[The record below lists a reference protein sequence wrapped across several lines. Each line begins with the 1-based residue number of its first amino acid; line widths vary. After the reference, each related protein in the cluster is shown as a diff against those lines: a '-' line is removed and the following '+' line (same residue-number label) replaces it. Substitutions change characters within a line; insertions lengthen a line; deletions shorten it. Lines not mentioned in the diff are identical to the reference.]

1 MTTPTAHRAAGTA
14 QALPLLFAS
23 CMSVLGA
30 VLLTP
35 EIPQLLAAFP
45 KDPPA
50 LVLLIISG
58 PALMIAIFAPFAGQ
72 IADRVGRKN
81 LLVVTMIVYAFVGTA
96 PLWLPAVLPYILVS
110 RLLVGVCEAAIMT
123 SCTTLIG
130 DYFSGDRR
138 NRYFGLQSVFTTIA
152 ATIFILIGGILG
164 GAGGWRT
171 PFLVYGIS
179 IVIAIAIIVNVWE
192 PTKTEAAL
200 AAAAAQAKAP
210 IPWRILAAPLV
221 VTLFGGFAFFVV
233 LAEPSQIYATLGL
246 SNPQA
251 IGPISAAASIATAVL
266 AFLFAR
272 LARLGAKVLLPIAY
286 GAMAV
291 GYLIVWA
298 AASAGSLPLVI
309 VGVLVASAGTGL
321 LLPTLVAWA
330 VGRIPFL
337 SRGRSTGVWTSSFFL
352 GQFLTP
358 LIIAAIQGAISPT
371 TAVAVAVGIVGIACA
386 IVAVALAVAV
396 RPGPI
401 VSEAPEEAAPV
412 PVKV

>member
-1 MTTPTAHRAAGTA
+1 MSSTTVARAASTA

-35 EIPQLLAAFP
+35 VIPQLLAAFP
-45 KDPPA
+45 GNPPE
-50 LVLLIISG
+50 LVLLIVSA
-58 PALMIAIFAPFAGQ
+58 PALMIAVFAPFAGQ

-81 LLVVTMIVYAFVGTA
+81 LLVVTMFLYAIVGTA
-96 PLWLPAVLPYILVS
+96 PLWLPAELPLILVS

-123 SCTTLIG
+123 CCTTLIG

-138 NRYFGLQSVFTTIA
+138 NRYFGLQSVFTTIS
-152 ATIFILIGGILG
+152 ATIFILVGGVLG

-171 PFLVYGIS
+171 PFAVYAIS
-179 IVIAIAIIVNVWE
+179 VVIAIWIIVAIWE
-192 PTKTEAAL
+192 PRKTEAAI

-210 IPWRILAAPLV
+210 IPWGILALPLV

-233 LAEPSQIYATLGL
+233 LAEPPVIYATLGL
-246 SNPQA
+246 TDAAA
-251 IGPISAAASIATAVL
+251 IGPISAAASIATAIT

-272 LARLGAKVLLPIAY
+272 VARLGAKVLLPIAF

-291 GYLIVWA
+291 GYVIVWVA
-298 AASAGSLPLVI
+298 AGAGALPGVI
-309 VGVLVASAGTGL
+309 AGVLVASAGTGL

-337 SRGRSTGVWTSSFFL
+337 SRGRSTGVWTASFFL
-352 GQFLTP
+352 GQFVTP
-358 LIIAAIQGAISPT
+358 LVIGAIQGALSIP
-371 TAVAVAVGIVGIACA
+371 VAVAVGVVGVVCA
-386 IVAVALAVAV
+386 AVALALALGV

-401 VSEAPEEAAPV
+401 VAESEDDPV
-412 PVKV
+412 ASA

>member
-1 MTTPTAHRAAGTA
+1 MTTTTDRVASTA

-45 KDPPA
+45 HDPPA
-50 LVLLIISG
+50 LVLLIVSG
-58 PALMIAIFAPFAGQ
+58 PALMIAVFAPFAGQ

-81 LLVVTMIVYAFVGTA
+81 LLVVTMFVYAVVGTA
-96 PLWLPAVLPYILVS
+96 PLWLPAVLPLILVS

-123 SCTTLIG
+123 SATTLIG

-152 ATIFILIGGILG
+152 ATVFILVGGVLG

-179 IVIAIAIIVNVWE
+179 IFIAIAIIVNVWE
-192 PTKTEAAL
+192 PKKTQAAL
-200 AAAAAQAKAP
+200 ALEAASATAP
-210 IPWRILAAPLV
+210 IPWRILAAPLIV
-221 VTLFGGFAFFVV
+221 SLFGGFAFFVV

-246 SNPQA
+246 SNPQL
-251 IGPISAAASIATAVL
+251 IGPISAAASVATAVL

-272 LARLGAKVLLPIAY
+272 VAKFGAKVLLPIAY
-286 GAMAV
+286 SAMAV
-291 GYLIVWA
+291 GYLIVWI

-309 VGVLVASAGTGL
+309 VGVLLASAGTGL

-337 SRGRSTGVWTSSFFL
+337 SRGRSTGVWTAAFFF

-386 IVAVALAVAV
+386 VVAVALAIAV

-401 VSEAPEEAAPV
+401 VNEAPADEEPV
-412 PVKV
+412 PASV

>member
-1 MTTPTAHRAAGTA
+1 MTSTTASRVAGNA

-35 EIPQLLAAFP
+35 VIPQLLGAFGAY
-45 KDPPA
+45 PPEM
-50 LVLLIISG
+50 VLLIISA

-81 LLVVTMIVYAFVGTA
+81 LLVVTMFAYAVVGTA
-96 PLWLPAVLPYILVS
+96 PLWLPAELPLILVS

-123 SCTTLIG
+123 CCTTLIG

-138 NRYFGLQSVFTTIA
+138 NKYFGLQSVFTTIS
-152 ATIFILIGGILG
+152 ATIFILVGGILG

-171 PFLVYGIS
+171 PFAVYAIS
-179 IVIAIAIIVNVWE
+179 LIIVIPIILNVWE
-192 PTKTEAAL
+192 PKKTAEAQAL
-200 AAAAAQAKAP
+200 AAAQAKAP
-210 IPWRILAAPLV
+210 IPWGILALPLV

-233 LAEPSQIYATLGL
+233 LAEPPVVYQTLGL
-246 SNPQA
+246 TDPQA
-251 IGPISAAASIATAVL
+251 IGPISAAASIATAIL

-272 LARLGAKVLLPIAY
+272 LARLGAKVLLPIAF

-291 GYLIVWA
+291 GYVVVWIA
-298 AASAGSLPLVI
+298 AGAGSLPGVI
-309 VGVLVASAGTGL
+309 AGVLLASAGTGL

-337 SRGRSTGVWTSSFFL
+337 SRGRSTGIWTASFFL
-352 GQFLTP
+352 GQFVTP
-358 LIIAAIQGAISPT
+358 LVVAAIQGALSIP
-371 TAVAVAVGIVGIACA
+371 VAVAVGVVGIACA
-386 IVAVALAVAV
+386 VVAVIVAIVV

-401 VSEAPEEAAPV
+401 LGESAAPEPVAAA
-412 PVKV
+412 